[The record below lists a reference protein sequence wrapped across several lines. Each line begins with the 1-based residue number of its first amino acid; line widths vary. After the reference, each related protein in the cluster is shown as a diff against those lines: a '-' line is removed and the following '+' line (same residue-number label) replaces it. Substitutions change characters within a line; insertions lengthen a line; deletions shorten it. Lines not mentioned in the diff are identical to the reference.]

1 VPTYEN
7 RKDCPVATEIL
18 NFPLA
23 SDNVDFWVSTTTMVT
38 PSIGLDALSNTVP
51 VMIRDCAYP
60 LLISSIRKEQIS
72 NNFLIDFDLV
82 YFGLL
87 GFI

>member
-1 VPTYEN
+1 
-7 RKDCPVATEIL
+7 
-18 NFPLA
+18 
-23 SDNVDFWVSTTTMVT
+23 
-38 PSIGLDALSNTVP
+38 
-51 VMIRDCAYP
+51 MIRDCAYP
-60 LLISSIRKEQIS
+60 LLISNISKEQIS